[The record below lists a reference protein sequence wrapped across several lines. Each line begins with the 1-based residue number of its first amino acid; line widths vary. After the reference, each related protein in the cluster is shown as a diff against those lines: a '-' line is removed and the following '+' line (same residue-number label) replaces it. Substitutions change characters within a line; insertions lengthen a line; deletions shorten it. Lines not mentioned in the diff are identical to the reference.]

1 MASTIKYDMYKR
13 HLIKLYLANCWN
25 IWSSVFLF
33 SFLAHLL
40 LILAFDSRV
49 IKTLTMLPP
58 SGNKQKW
65 VLSVF
70 NHARVAT
77 RTTGMLIPHS

>member
-1 MASTIKYDMYKR
+1 MASAIKYDMYKR

-40 LILAFDSRV
+40 LILAFDSRG

-70 NHARVAT
+70 NQSRVAT
-77 RTTGMLIPHS
+77 RST